1 MTTLARDEFVFRL
14 QVGRRLR
21 GRLLALTV
29 LLRELPLM
37 LWDGFGS
44 QKGAP
49 EWIVV
54 EDRAS
59 GRQCWRVS
67 AGRDYGA
74 GEHILA
80 QMQTD
85 ADVLTEDEFAARW
98 RK

>member
-1 MTTLARDEFVFRL
+1 
-14 QVGRRLR
+14 
-21 GRLLALTV
+21 
-29 LLRELPLM
+29 M

-59 GRQCWRVS
+59 GRECWRVS

-85 ADVLTEDEFAARW
+85 ADALTKDEFAARW

>member
-1 MTTLARDEFVFRL
+1 M
-14 QVGRRLR
+14 
-21 GRLLALTV
+21 V

-44 QKGAP
+44 DGGAP

-54 EDRAS
+54 GDRAS
-59 GRQCWRVS
+59 GRECWRVS

-80 QMQTD
+80 QMRND
-85 ADVLTEDEFAARW
+85 ADVLTKEEFSARW
-98 RK
+98 NRR